1 MRRFILSLL
10 GVAALAV
17 TAIAILPNL
26 ISSDWMRAELG
37 RQLSAATGSSIAF
50 NGPVKLSAFPYLAV
64 VAEDVTLSAE
74 AEGVTAE
81 FAEVAGSVALSS
93 FWSDRLHI
101 KQIALDRPVVV
112 LEEKAPGEATPAPD
126 ASDETASGDPLPP
139 LVAFLERSA
148 IESVSITSGTFVRR
162 SAGNPEEVV
171 SDVELT
177 LSAPDIDDEFSLP
190 HPPAWGSRVTRR
202 ALPSRP
208 CGRCSSASPPT
219 SPLPWKRIQL
229 RRRV

>member
-1 MRRFILSLL
+1 MRRFILCLL

-17 TAIAILPNL
+17 TAIAILPSL

-74 AEGVTAE
+74 AEGITAE

-93 FWSDRLHI
+93 LWSDRLHI

-112 LEEKAPGEATPAPD
+112 LDEKAPGDATPAPGGGD
-126 ASDETASGDPLPP
+126 ATASGDPLPA

-148 IESVSITSGTFVRR
+148 IESVSITSGTFVQR

-177 LSAPDIDDEFSLP
+177 LTAPTSMTSSLFP
-190 HPPAWGSRVTRR
+190 PPPAWESRVTRR
-202 ALPSRP
+202 ASPYRP
-208 CGRCSSASPPT
+208 CGRCSSASPPM
-219 SPLPWKRIQL
+219 SPLPWKRIRL
-229 RRRV
+229 PRRA